1 MPKQESLYEMLG
13 LEKEASQADIKKA
26 YYKLALQW
34 HPDRNP
40 DPEATAKFQALQRI
54 YEVLSDPVKR
64 KLYDNTGSLQECEDM
79 VQGDN
84 FSELY
89 AAFREATKVTEEDVD
104 SFAAKYRGSA
114 EERTD
119 LLQLVNKF
127 RGDMRCVFDW
137 LMLSRTDLDSHR
149 FRDTLEQAVAA
160 GELKAY
166 KAYKAWSASVAATP
180 RPTADP
186 LAPPKPSKKKKGSKQ
201 GEGDDSMALV
211 AAIRGKGAGA
221 AFNGMLASLEAK
233 YASKGKGSS
242 SITKAAA
249 AAAAGGSSKGKQGGG
264 KKQQKRQATPSS
276 EDEDDEEE
284 AAAAAGS
291 GSDDGS
297 SIIAD
302 DDDGDDV
309 AAAAEPTDEEF
320 AAARAR
326 LEQRMTGQQGPGA
339 AAAGKRKGQQQQQ
352 KTKAKK
358 KQAAGDQ
365 MAAAGAKQRKA
376 AAGAAAKRQ
385 KKA

>member
-1 MPKQESLYEMLG
+1 MLG

-249 AAAAGGSSKGKQGGG
+249 AAAGGSSKGKQGGG

-284 AAAAAGS
+284 AAAAAAAA
-291 GSDDGS
+291 GSDSDGGS

-326 LEQRMTGQQGPGA
+326 LEQRMKGQQGPGA

>member
-89 AAFREATKVTEEDVD
+89 AAFREATKVTEEDLD
-104 SFAAKYRGSA
+104 SFAVKYRGSA
-114 EERTD
+114 EERAD
-119 LLQLVNKF
+119 LLQLVNRF
-127 RGDMRCVFDW
+127 RGDMRAVFDW

-160 GELKAY
+160 GEVKAY
-166 KAYKAWSASVAATP
+166 KAYKAWSASVAAAP

-186 LAPPKPSKKKKGSKQ
+186 LAPPKPSKKKKGSRQ

-211 AAIRGKGAGA
+211 AAIRGKGGA
-221 AFNGMLASLEAK
+221 AFNGVLASLEAK
-233 YASKGKGSS
+233 YAGKSKGSS
-242 SITKAAA
+242 SKAK
-249 AAAAGGSSKGKQGGG
+249 AAAGGSSKNKQGGG

-284 AAAAAGS
+284 AAAA
-291 GSDDGS
+291 GSDSDGGS

-326 LEQRMTGQQGPGA
+326 LEQRMKGQQGPGT

-352 KTKAKK
+352 QQQKTKTKK

-365 MAAAGAKQRKA
+365 MAAAGAKQKKA
-376 AAGAAAKRQ
+376 AAGATAKRL